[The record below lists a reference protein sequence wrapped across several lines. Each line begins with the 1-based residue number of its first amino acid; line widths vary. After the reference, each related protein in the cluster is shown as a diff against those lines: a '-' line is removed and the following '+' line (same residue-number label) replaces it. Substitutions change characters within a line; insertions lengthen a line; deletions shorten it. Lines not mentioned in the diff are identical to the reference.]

1 MIEGRVVHKVNNALK
16 MTFTDGPGDPF
27 AVGVQGAG
35 DGRRA
40 KMAVL
45 FGFKNGG
52 VGKHVVTY
60 GDGTVLGVE
69 SKSGAASVFTRNGAP
84 LATVDRGDSSTAR
97 GVDGAPIAQIV
108 ADSGDEAKF
117 VDAYRTIVKG
127 PEGEDLGRLDVIRSV
142 DGWSLDTLIDLTIW
156 WDRAGEPLPV
166 PILGARVSLYET
178 PDATL
183 RDVLVGACVDMAIG
197 LRPYVA
203 AMR

>member
-1 MIEGRVVHKVNNALK
+1 VIEGRVVHKVNNALK

-27 AVGVQGAG
+27 GVGVQGAG
-35 DGRRA
+35 DGKGSKLA
-40 KMAVL
+40 IL

-52 VGKHVVTY
+52 VGKHLVTY
-60 GDGTVLGVE
+60 TDGTVLGVE
-69 SKSGAASVFTRNGAP
+69 SKSSAASVFTRNGSP
-84 LATVDRGDSSTAR
+84 LATVDRGESSTAR
-97 GVDGAPIAQIV
+97 GADGAPIVQIV
-108 ADSGDEAKF
+108 ADSGDDAKS
-117 VDAYRTIVKG
+117 VDAYRTLVKG

-142 DGWSLDTLIDLTIW
+142 NGWSLDSLMDLTIR

-183 RDVLVGACVDMAIG
+183 RDVLVGACVDIAIG